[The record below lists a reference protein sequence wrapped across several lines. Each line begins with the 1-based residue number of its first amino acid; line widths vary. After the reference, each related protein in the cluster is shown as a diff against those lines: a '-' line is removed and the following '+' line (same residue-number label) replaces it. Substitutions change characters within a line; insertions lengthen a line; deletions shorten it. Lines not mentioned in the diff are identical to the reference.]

1 MCAGHFFFLL
11 SFFFPPH
18 PRLSIFS
25 GDGQPSAALEM
36 SPPPH
41 PPDMFASYMRDE
53 RRGLA
58 AQMPVASVW
67 LFFFF
72 LLSARLGCPPPA
84 HRENARCASRRW
96 CLI

>member
-11 SFFFPPH
+11 SFFFFPPH

-36 SPPPH
+36 SLPPR

-72 LLSARLGCPPPA
+72 LLSARLG
-84 HRENARCASRRW
+84 
-96 CLI
+96 LI